1 MEWFLQNIL
10 VETLY
15 INESGKIDSL
25 LKRKNSMKKLL
36 LALFVFAGVT
46 AAQAQVTGNLGLTSD
61 YRFRGISQSQN
72 APAVQGGIDYAH
84 ESGLYVGN
92 WNSSVSSQVYTN
104 GAGVESDLYAGW
116 KKDIYKGLTLDI
128 GSYNYFY
135 PRATSAGT
143 GSNFDTYEAYAGL
156 GYGPISAKYSQT
168 LGNGYFGA
176 TKAKGT
182 NYTQVDLNQSFEPL
196 SATLKDLS
204 FLAHYGRT
212 NVANS
217 SNLDY
222 NDMNVGLGYVLPKDW
237 NLSAKYYTNSSM
249 TGTFQ
254 NANTVNGQKLYKN
267 AFVVGLTKTF
277 E

>member
-1 MEWFLQNIL
+1 
-10 VETLY
+10 
-15 INESGKIDSL
+15 
-25 LKRKNSMKKLL
+25 MKKLFLALL
-36 LALFVFAGVT
+36 LAVGFT

-84 ESGLYVGN
+84 ESGLYIGN
-92 WNSSVSSQVYTN
+92 WNSSVSSQLYTN

-116 KKDIYKGLTLDI
+116 KKDIYKGLTLDV

-135 PRATSAGT
+135 PRATVNGT
-143 GSNFDTYEAYAGL
+143 GSNFDTYEAFVGL
-156 GYGPISAKYSQT
+156 GYGPLAVKYSQT
-168 LGNGYFGA
+168 LGSGYFG
-176 TKAKGT
+176 TTNAKNT
-182 NYTQVDLNQSFEPL
+182 NYTGVDLNQSFEPL

-204 FLAHYGRT
+204 FLAHYGHT
-212 NVANS
+212 SVANS
-217 SNLDY
+217 SNLNY

-237 NLSAKYYTNSSM
+237 TISAKYYTNSSM

-254 NANTVNGQKLYKN
+254 TANTVNGQKLYKN
-267 AFVVGLTKTF
+267 AGVVALTKTF